1 MRDFFYC
8 LIFPHPRNNH
18 RAHILHPKAILFLI
32 SLFIFSSLFFSSS
45 INPITSQIRAYAD
58 ISTQELLNFTNQK
71 RGENGLESLSNNAQL
86 ADAASKKTDDMFAKN
101 YWAHNSPDGT
111 TPWVFIK
118 ASGYNY
124 VYAGENLARGFN
136 SANDVVNAWMA
147 STNHRANI
155 LSSNFKDVGFAVK
168 SGTLNGE
175 QTFLVVQE
183 FGSKNYGAVAKNSAK
198 QNNSIK
204 KTSRK
209 VLGFE
214 VSNVS
219 LRSGMSRSEEVVIV
233 LLLGFISVLLLDL
246 VLIER
251 KKIVRFV
258 GHNLDHVIF
267 LFAIVIC
274 LGILGGG
281 LIV

>member
-8 LIFPHPRNNH
+8 LVFPHPRNNH

-32 SLFIFSSLFFSSS
+32 AFFIFSSLFFSSS
-45 INPITSQIRAYAD
+45 LNPVASQIRAYAD

-71 RGENGLESLSNNAQL
+71 RAENNLGLLSNDPQL
-86 ADAASKKTDDMFAKN
+86 AEAANKKADDMFAKN
-101 YWAHNSPDGT
+101 YWAHNAPDGT

-118 ASGYNY
+118 QSGYSY
-124 VYAGENLARGFN
+124 VYAGENLARGFS

-147 STNHRANI
+147 SPNHRANI

-183 FGSKNYGAVAKNSAK
+183 FGSKNYAPVAKKS
-198 QNNSIK
+198 SPK
-204 KTSRK
+204 KVNTRK

-214 VSNVS
+214 ASNIS
-219 LRSGMSRSEEVVIV
+219 LNSGMSRSGELAII
-233 LLLGFISVLLLDL
+233 LLIGFISILLLDL

-258 GHNLDHVIF
+258 GHNLDHALF
-267 LFAIVIC
+267 LFAIIIC

-281 LIV
+281 VII

>member
-18 RAHILHPKAILFLI
+18 RAHVLHPKAILFLI
-32 SLFIFSSLFFSSS
+32 SFFIFSSLFFSSS
-45 INPITSQIRAYAD
+45 INPIASQIRAYAD
-58 ISTQELLNFTNQK
+58 ISSQELLNFTNQK
-71 RGENGLESLSNNAQL
+71 RAENGLESLSNNTQL
-86 ADAASKKTDDMFAKN
+86 ADAASKKADDMFAKN
-101 YWAHNSPDGT
+101 YWAHNAPDGT

-136 SANDVVNAWMA
+136 SATDVVNAWMA
-147 STNHRANI
+147 SPAHRSNI

-183 FGSKNYGAVAKNSAK
+183 FGSKNYAAVV
-198 QNNSIK
+198 K
-204 KTSRK
+204 KSPPKKATSRK

-214 VSNVS
+214 VSNIS
-219 LRSGMSRSEEVVIV
+219 INNGMSRSGELAIV

-258 GHNLDHVIF
+258 GHNLDHAIF

-281 LIV
+281 VII

>member
-8 LIFPHPRNNH
+8 LIFPHPKNNH
-18 RAHILHPKAILFLI
+18 RAHVLHPKALLFFI
-32 SLFIFSSLFFSSS
+32 AFFIFSSLLFSS
-45 INPITSQIRAYAD
+45 NPVASRVRAYAD

-71 RGENGLESLSNNAQL
+71 RTENGLQALSNNSQL
-86 ADAASKKTDDMFAKN
+86 AEAASKKADDMFAKN

-118 ASGYNY
+118 QSGYSY
-124 VYAGENLARGFN
+124 VYAGENLARGFS
-136 SANDVVNAWMA
+136 SASDVVNAWMA
-147 STNHRANI
+147 SPTHRANI

-168 SGTLNGE
+168 SGVLNGE

-183 FGSKNYGAVAKNSAK
+183 FGSKNYAVAAA
-198 QNNSIK
+198 K
-204 KTSRK
+204 KTPPKKAVSRK

-214 VSNVS
+214 VSGVS
-219 LRSGMSRSEEVVIV
+219 INPGMSRSGELAIV

-258 GHNLDHVIF
+258 GHNLDHAIF

-274 LGILGGG
+274 MGILGGG
-281 LIV
+281 LII

>member
-1 MRDFFYC
+1 MREFFYC

-18 RAHILHPKAILFLI
+18 RAHLLHPKAILILI
-32 SLFIFSSLFFSSS
+32 AFFIFSSLFFSSS
-45 INPITSQIRAYAD
+45 LNPVATKIRAYAD

-71 RGENGLESLSNNAQL
+71 RAENGLEALSTNSQL
-86 ADAASKKTDDMFAKN
+86 NDAASKKADDMFAKN
-101 YWAHNSPDGT
+101 YWAHNSPDGA

-118 ASGYNY
+118 QSGYNY

-147 STNHRANI
+147 SPSHRANV
-155 LSSNFKDVGFAVK
+155 LSSNFKDVGFSVK
-168 SGTLNGE
+168 SGVLNGE

-183 FGSKNYGAVAKNSAK
+183 FGSKNYAAVAKKASPRKAA
-198 QNNSIK
+198 
-204 KTSRK
+204 SRK

-214 VSNVS
+214 VTNFSVNP
-219 LRSGMSRSEEVVIV
+219 GMSRSGEIVIV

-258 GHNLDHVIF
+258 GHNLDHAIF

-281 LIV
+281 IVI